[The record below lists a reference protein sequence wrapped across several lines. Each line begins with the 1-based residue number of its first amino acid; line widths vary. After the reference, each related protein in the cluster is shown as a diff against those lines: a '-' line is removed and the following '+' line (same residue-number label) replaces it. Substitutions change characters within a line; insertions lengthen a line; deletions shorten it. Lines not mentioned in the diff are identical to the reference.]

1 MRITII
7 GTGGVGGYF
16 GARMAQ
22 AGNEVTFIARGKH
35 LEAMKSKGLQV
46 NSING
51 DFHLAQV
58 NATSDIEKSGR
69 ADLVVLAVK
78 AWQLREVGPLL
89 KSIADEN
96 TLVLPLQ
103 NGVLASDELKAF
115 VPAENVLSGLCRI
128 ISYIEAPGVISHV
141 AVEPTIVFG
150 LPDNKQRERLLPL
163 QALFTTAGIQSK
175 LADDIESELW
185 KKYISICVSALLAVT
200 RATYGEIREC
210 KETRAMMHQLF
221 DEVANVGR
229 ALGVN
234 IEADFVTRT
243 MGFIDTFPYDST
255 SSLTRDIWEGK
266 PSELEYQNGTV
277 VRLAEKA
284 GVDVPVNRFIYHALL
299 LMEKKARQL

>member
-1 MRITII
+1 MKITII

-51 DFHLAQV
+51 DFHLAKV
-58 NATSDIEKSGR
+58 NATSEIEKSGV

-78 AWQLREVGPLL
+78 AWQLKEVGPML
-89 KSIADEN
+89 KSIVDEH

-103 NGVLASDELKAF
+103 NGVLASDELKAIL
-115 VPAENVLSGLCRI
+115 PAQNVLSGLCRI

-150 LPDNKQRERLLPL
+150 LPDNSQRERLLKL
-163 QALFTTAGIQSK
+163 QKLFTSSGIKSK

-185 KKYISICVSALLAVT
+185 KKFITICASALLAVT
-200 RATYGEIREC
+200 RSTYGEIREC
-210 KETRAMMHQLF
+210 EELRAMMHQLH

-229 ALGVN
+229 AMGVN
-234 IEADFVTRT
+234 IEADYVSRIMAMLPTY
-243 MGFIDTFPYDST
+243 PYDST
-255 SSLTRDIWEGK
+255 ASLTRDVWEGK

-277 VRLAEKA
+277 VRFAEKV
-284 GVDVPVNRFIYHALL
+284 GVDVPVNRFIYHSLL
-299 LMEKKARQL
+299 LMEKRARQS